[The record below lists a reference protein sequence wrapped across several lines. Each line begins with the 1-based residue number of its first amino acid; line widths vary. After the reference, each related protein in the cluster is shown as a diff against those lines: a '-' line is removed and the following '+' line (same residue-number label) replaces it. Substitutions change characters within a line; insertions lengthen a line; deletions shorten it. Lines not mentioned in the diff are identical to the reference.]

1 MQTTLGAIML
11 SILKYVAAAVA
22 CIGLLGAC
30 DTKPEPTKPKVLE
43 TQALR

>member
-1 MQTTLGAIML
+1 ML

-43 TQALR
+43 IQVLG